1 MASFSA
7 YLACLLL
14 PLSSALACVN
24 DPSTDL
30 NGKQAR
36 HSVLGDTHNLLFS
49 LDRKIP
55 LAPPVYHTEPPASLA
70 KKLEAEALTLIYAG
84 NYSAALPLLQNAEA
98 TAPGDYSI
106 AANLGTTLELL
117 GDNAA
122 ALNWIT
128 EAVRRNPESHRGTEW
143 VHVLVLEAKLRD
155 AGAPG
160 SSLRQPLVAIPEHIQ
175 PDTRLAVAGTL
186 RSAASIREAL
196 NYQLTERMTF
206 VKPKDP
212 YVADLLY
219 SLAVLEANLASVES
233 ARIVLSLA
241 ERYGYRDTARI
252 QHLRDAIDRALW
264 ISRSWLIAKWTG
276 ALSLFVAALYYACRR
291 KWLFLTRRAYRAHK
305 ESLKNP

>member
-1 MASFSA
+1 M
-7 YLACLLL
+7 
-14 PLSSALACVN
+14 
-24 DPSTDL
+24 
-30 NGKQAR
+30 
-36 HSVLGDTHNLLFS
+36 
-49 LDRKIP
+49 
-55 LAPPVYHTEPPASLA
+55 
-70 KKLEAEALTLIYAG
+70 
-84 NYSAALPLLQNAEA
+84 
-98 TAPGDYSI
+98 
-106 AANLGTTLELL
+106 
-117 GDNAA
+117 
-122 ALNWIT
+122 
-128 EAVRRNPESHRGTEW
+128 RRNPESHRGTEW

-160 SSLRQPLVAIPEHIQ
+160 ASLRQPLVSIPEHIQ

-186 RSAASIREAL
+186 RSAASLREAL

-241 ERYGYRDTARI
+241 ERYGYSDNARI

-291 KWLFLTRRAYRAHK
+291 KWLTLTRLRH
-305 ESLKNP
+305 SGPTPPT